1 MRIHLKPR
9 QLLNRRFWQNGL
21 RRWPLLVIA
30 PGVTAL
36 VAGISSIGWL
46 QPVEWMTLDLFFRSR
61 PLEPPD
67 RRITV
72 VTITDQDITNI
83 GRWPI
88 PDDLLAKALSHLHA
102 HQPRVIGLDL
112 YRDLPVEPGHQE
124 LVRSFTSI
132 PNLIGV
138 HRAFGLQK
146 VPPPPVLD
154 QLNRVADASVPEDD
168 DKRVRR
174 ALLTG
179 KDGDRVYQGLGLALA
194 LKYLEKEQIL
204 PLPGNRPNT
213 YQLGLAQ
220 IEPFRGGDGGY
231 ENADDLGYQ
240 LLLNYRGSDGAFQ
253 TITFTEVLQ
262 NRFQADW
269 VRDRVVLIGTTA
281 ESVKD
286 LFLTPYGDESAGH
299 TNWTPGV
306 IIHANITSQILS
318 AAQDDRPLLRGI
330 SGFSKHLWVL
340 IWAFVGV
347 GTSWQLLQAN
357 WVHKRL
363 TYGSAIIGI
372 WFVSGGIVVV
382 SYLFFVNG
390 WWFPVAA
397 PVFAVN
403 CAAII
408 CFAYHSYKLQHFAY
422 FDGLTQVANRRYFD
436 LHLARQVY
444 RKGNLSL
451 VLCDVDYFKPYNDTY
466 GHPAGDRCLQQVA
479 MAIRRAVRWKDFVAR
494 YGGEE
499 FAVIVPASD
508 AKTAV
513 HIAERIADQVR
524 QLQLPHQASK
534 AADHVT
540 ISCGVATVEINAQRF
555 NSGGWSGSDL
565 IAAAD
570 QALYRAKAEGRDRV
584 ILNRLE

>member
-1 MRIHLKPR
+1 MRIHLRPR
-9 QLLNRRFWQNGL
+9 RVPNGRFWRSWL
-21 RRWPLLVIA
+21 REWPLLAVA

-36 VAGISSIGWL
+36 VTGLSGIGWL
-46 QPVEWMTLDLFFRSR
+46 QPAEWMTLDLFFRRR
-61 PLEPPD
+61 PPEPPD
-67 RRITV
+67 HRILI

-88 PDDLLAKALSHLHA
+88 PDQLLAKALSHLHV

-112 YRDLPVEPGHQE
+112 YRDFPVEPGHQE
-124 LVRSFTSI
+124 LLRSFQSI

-138 HRAFGLQK
+138 QRVFGLQK
-146 VPPPPVLD
+146 VPPPPLLD
-154 QLNRVADASVPEDD
+154 QLNRVADASIPEDG

-179 KDGDRVYQGLGLALA
+179 KDGDRVHQGLGLALA
-194 LKYLEKEQIL
+194 LKYLEKEQII
-204 PLPGNRPNT
+204 PLPGDRPNK

-231 ENADDLGYQ
+231 ANADDLGYQ
-240 LLLNYRGSDGAFQ
+240 LLLNYRGSDGVFQ
-253 TITFTEVLQ
+253 TITLTDVLQ

-286 LFLTPYGDESAGH
+286 LFLTPYGDELAGY
-299 TNWTPGV
+299 TNWTSGV
-306 IIHANITSQILS
+306 IIHANIVSQILS
-318 AAQDDRPLLRGI
+318 AAQDGRPLLRGV
-330 SGFSKHLWVL
+330 SGFSKHLWVML
-340 IWAFVGV
+340 WASIGV
-347 GTSWQLLQAN
+347 LVSWQMLQAS

-363 TYGSAIIGI
+363 TYGSAIVGI
-372 WFVSGGIVVV
+372 WLVSGGLVII
-382 SYLFFVNG
+382 SYLFFVHG

-436 LHLARQVY
+436 LYLARQVY
-444 RKGNLSL
+444 RKGTLSL
-451 VLCDVDYFKPYNDTY
+451 ILCDVDYFKPYNDTY

-479 MAIRRAVRWKDFVAR
+479 LAIRRAVRWKDFVAR

-499 FAVIVPASD
+499 FAVIVHASD
-508 AKTAV
+508 AKNAV
-513 HIAERIADQVR
+513 HIAERITDQVR
-524 QLQLPHQASK
+524 QLRLPHQTSK
-534 AADHVT
+534 AANHVT
-540 ISCGVATVEINAQRF
+540 ISCGVAIVEIDTQRF
-555 NSGGWSGSDL
+555 DNTDWSGGHL

-570 QALYRAKAEGRDRV
+570 QALYQAKAEGRDRV

>member
-1 MRIHLKPR
+1 MRIHLKPK
-9 QLLNRRFWQNGL
+9 QSPDRRSWRSRLQG
-21 RRWPLLVIA
+21 WSLLVIA
-30 PGVTAL
+30 PGVAAL
-36 VAGISSIGWL
+36 ITGLSSIGWL
-46 QPVEWMTLDLFFRSR
+46 EPVEWMTLDLFFRWR
-61 PLEPPD
+61 PPEPPD
-67 RRITV
+67 HRITV

-83 GRWPI
+83 GQWPI
-88 PDDLLAKALSHLHA
+88 PDKLLARALSHLHA
-102 HQPRVIGLDL
+102 HRPRVIGLDL
-112 YRDLPVEPGHQE
+112 YRDFPVEPGHQE
-124 LVRSFTSI
+124 LLRSFQSI

-138 HRAFGLQK
+138 QRAFGLQK

-154 QLNRVADASVPEDD
+154 QLNRVADASIPEDG

-179 KDGDRVYQGLGLALA
+179 KEGDRVYQGLGLALA
-194 LKYLEKEQIL
+194 LKYLEKEQII
-204 PLPGNRPNT
+204 PLPGDQPHT
-213 YQLGLAQ
+213 YRLGLAR

-231 ENADDLGYQ
+231 ANADDLGYQ
-240 LLLNYRGSDGAFQ
+240 LLLNYRGSDGVFQ
-253 TITFTEVLQ
+253 TITLTEVLQ

-269 VRDRVVLIGTTA
+269 VRDRVILIGTTA

-286 LFLTPYGDESAGH
+286 LFLTPYGDESAGY
-299 TNWTPGV
+299 TNWTSGV
-306 IIHANITSQILS
+306 IIHANIVSQILS
-318 AAQDDRPLLRGI
+318 AAQDGRPLLRGV
-330 SGFSKHLWVL
+330 SGFSKHLWVM
-340 IWAFVGV
+340 IWAFAGV

-363 TYGSAIIGI
+363 TYGSAIAGI
-372 WFVSGGIVVV
+372 WLVSGGLVVI
-382 SYLFFVNG
+382 SYLFFLNG

-403 CAAII
+403 CAAIV

-444 RKGNLSL
+444 RKGTLSL
-451 VLCDVDYFKPYNDTY
+451 ILCDVDYFKLYNDTY

-479 MAIRRAVRWKDFVAR
+479 FAIRRAVRWKDFVAR

-499 FAVIVPASD
+499 FAVIIPALD
-508 AKTAV
+508 AKDAV
-513 HIAERIADQVR
+513 HIAERITEQVR
-524 QLQLPHQASK
+524 QLKLPHQASK

-555 NSGGWSGSDL
+555 NSAGWSGGHL

-570 QALYRAKAEGRDRV
+570 QALYQAKAEGRNRV
-584 ILNRLE
+584 ILNQLE